1 MMHTLIQQKALTAP
15 DSLPLRRKDWL
26 ILRENDEGE
35 KSFCIPDN
43 DIHLRDTAEGLYIEN
58 RSSEKVTLSYKK
70 KIVVKLNNVDNYYF
84 DMSLKEFLGG
94 LTHTFTL

>member
-35 KSFCIPDN
+35 KTFCIPDN
-43 DIHLRDTAEGLYIEN
+43 DIQLRDTAEGLYIEN
-58 RSSEKVTLSYKK
+58 RSSEKVTLSYKQ
-70 KIVVKLNNVDNYYF
+70 KIVVSDK
-84 DMSLKEFLGG
+84 SQTEFCVCIDSSAKQNAGG
-94 LTHTFTL
+94 CL